1 MRAKFPHKKRRKR
14 LGCGIGSGHGK
25 TSTKGHKGQRARS
38 GFSLRPGFE
47 GGQNPLYRRLP
58 KRGFNNNA
66 FRKEYAVVN
75 LETLNQFQETEISPE
90 LLTARGIVK
99 KNSDRIKILGNGEI
113 KKAVTVKAHRFSES
127 AKVKITKAGGQA
139 ILIAKIRSTKLKK
152 ILNPND
158 QT

>member
-1 MRAKFPHKKRRKR
+1 MRAKVPYRKKRKR

-58 KRGFNNNA
+58 KRGFNQAA
-66 FRKEYAVVN
+66 FRKEYAIVN
-75 LETLNQFQETEISPE
+75 LETLNRFKETEISPE
-90 LLTARGIVK
+90 FLAAQGVIK
-99 KNSDRIKILGNGEI
+99 KNLGRVKILGNGEI
-113 KKAVTVKAHRFSES
+113 KKALTVKAHRFSES

-139 ILIAKIRSTKLKK
+139 ILLKL
-152 ILNPND
+152 
-158 QT
+158 